1 MIEQL
6 GQTISHIDYDKQKT
20 INQNNS
26 YRKLQMDNS
35 LARNEIPWKTTRI
48 PGTFADRITP
58 QRSPMRQNEIDQDFL
73 RSVSP

>member
-26 YRKLQMDNS
+26 YRKLQRDNS
-35 LARNEIPWKTTRI
+35 LARNGI